1 MQQLSAITKTLILT
15 GFSALSLWTSAAQ
28 AASFRGL
35 CFLSN
40 SSDIFYSYADIVSAD
55 GSVIVGYGSSVN
67 GGESFRWTESGGM
80 VALPGI
86 YATGVSGD
94 GSVIVGISPIGFQE
108 YEAFRWTESGGMV
121 GLGDLPGYYPS
132 IVASGVSGDG
142 SVIVGYGQSFTAIS
156 DQTHHEKAIS
166 KAQSRD
172 HNVGTNQEHFHQ

>member
-1 MQQLSAITKTLILT
+1 
-15 GFSALSLWTSAAQ
+15 
-28 AASFRGL
+28 
-35 CFLSN
+35 
-40 SSDIFYSYADIVSAD
+40 
-55 GSVIVGYGSSVN
+55 
-67 GGESFRWTESGGM
+67 
-80 VALPGI
+80 
-86 YATGVSGD
+86 
-94 GSVIVGISPIGFQE
+94 
-108 YEAFRWTESGGMV
+108 MV